1 MAMKLSAVEK
11 QNDSIIRAYN
21 TQIEKAV
28 KQLGY
33 SNTIT
38 QNLINNA
45 KIIFGET
52 NMKQMTKKSVKDI
65 VTGEIVHIPQ
75 ISRNRKTLATNKAKE
90 LQKETK
96 TKSGTYKNMYDVS
109 KHYQNAID
117 KAIAKKRANIPQKFM
132 EIKNI
137 KDRTKEI
144 KNYVNNVTKTDINE
158 QIIVND
164 LISEIY
170 EKYKI
175 AKENGENVD
184 DYIEFSNDFHSGK
197 DISIESLMKLKSKQ
211 FENTILQNEL
221 SENYE
226 SEIGNLSDF
235 IDLIT

>member
-1 MAMKLSAVEK
+1 MAMKLSATEK

-21 TQIEKAV
+21 SQIEKAI

-45 KIIFGET
+45 KIIFGEI
-52 NMKQMTKKSVKDI
+52 NMKQMSKKSVKDI
-65 VTGEIVHIPQ
+65 ATGEIVNIPQ
-75 ISRNRKTLATNKAKE
+75 ISRNRKTLSTNKAKE

-137 KDRTKEI
+137 KDRTKAI

-158 QIIVND
+158 QIMVND
-164 LISEIY
+164 LISEIF
-170 EKYKI
+170 EKYNN
-175 AKENGENVD
+175 AMENGENID
-184 DYIEFSNDFHSGK
+184 DYIEFANDFHSGK
-197 DISIESLMKLKSKQ
+197 DINIETLMNLKSKQ

>member
-65 VTGEIVHIPQ
+65 VNGETVHIPQ
-75 ISRNRKTLATNKAKE
+75 ISRNRKTLSTNKAKE

-137 KDRTKEI
+137 KDRTKAI
-144 KNYVNNVTKTDINE
+144 KKYVNNVTKSDINE

-164 LISEIY
+164 LISEIF
-170 EKYKI
+170 EKYNN
-175 AKENGENVD
+175 AMENGENVD
-184 DYIEFSNDFHSGK
+184 DYIDFANDFHSGK
-197 DISIESLMKLKSKQ
+197 DINIETLMNLKSKQ
-211 FENTILQNEL
+211 FENTILQDEL
-221 SENYE
+221 SGNL
-226 SEIGNLSDF
+226 SGNLSDF

>member
-45 KIIFGET
+45 KIIFGES
-52 NMKQMTKKSVKDI
+52 NMKQMAKKSVKDI
-65 VTGEIVHIPQ
+65 ATGEMIHIPQ
-75 ISRNRKTLATNKAKE
+75 ISRNKKILSTNKAKE
-90 LQKETK
+90 LQKEVK
-96 TKSGTYKNMYDVS
+96 TKSGKYKNMYDVS

-117 KAIAKKRANIPQKFM
+117 KAIAKKRANIPSKFM

-137 KDRTKEI
+137 KDRTKAI
-144 KNYVNNVTKTDINE
+144 KNYVNNVSKTDINE
-158 QIIVND
+158 QIMIND
-164 LISEIY
+164 LIGEIF
-170 EKYKI
+170 EKYNNEM
-175 AKENGENVD
+175 ENGENVD
-184 DYIEFSNDFHSGK
+184 DYIEFANDFHSGK
-197 DISIESLMKLKSKQ
+197 DINIETLRNLKSKQ

>member
-1 MAMKLSAVEK
+1 MAMKLSAAEK

-52 NMKQMTKKSVKDI
+52 NIRQMSKKSVKDI
-65 VTGEIVHIPQ
+65 ITGKTVNIPQ
-75 ISRNRKTLATNKAKE
+75 ISRNKKILSTNKAKE

-96 TKSGTYKNMYDVS
+96 TKTGTYKNMYDVS

-117 KAIAKKRANIPQKFM
+117 KAIAKKRVNIPQKFI

-137 KDRTKEI
+137 KDRTKAI
-144 KNYVNNVTKTDINE
+144 KNYVNNVTKSDINE
-158 QIIVND
+158 QIMIND
-164 LISEIY
+164 LVSEIF
-170 EKYKI
+170 EKYNI
-175 AKENGENVD
+175 AMESGENID
-184 DYIEFSNDFHSGK
+184 DYIEFANDFHSGK
-197 DISIESLMKLKSKQ
+197 DINVETLMNLKSKQ

>member
-11 QNDSIIRAYN
+11 QNDSIIRTYN
-21 TQIEKAV
+21 AQIEKAV

-65 VTGEIVHIPQ
+65 ATGETVHIPQ
-75 ISRNRKTLATNKAKE
+75 ISRNRKTLSINKAKE

-96 TKSGTYKNMYDVS
+96 TKYGTYKNMYDVS

-137 KDRTKEI
+137 KDRTKAI
-144 KNYVNNVTKTDINE
+144 KKYVNNVTKTDINE
-158 QIIVND
+158 QIMVND
-164 LISEIY
+164 LISEIF
-170 EKYKI
+170 EKYNN
-175 AKENGENVD
+175 AMENGENVD
-184 DYIEFSNDFHSGK
+184 DYIEFANDFHSGK
-197 DISIESLMKLKSKQ
+197 DINAVTLMNLKAKQ
-211 FENTILQNEL
+211 FEKTILQNEL
-221 SENYE
+221 

>member
-21 TQIEKAV
+21 AQIEKSV

-52 NMKQMTKKSVKDI
+52 NMKQMAKKSVKDI
-65 VTGEIVHIPQ
+65 ATGETIHIPQ
-75 ISRNRKTLATNKAKE
+75 ISRNRKTLSTNKAKE

-137 KDRTKEI
+137 KDRTKAI
-144 KNYVNNVTKTDINE
+144 KNYVNNVTKADINE

-164 LISEIY
+164 LISETF

-175 AKENGENVD
+175 AKENGYNVD
-184 DYIEFSNDFHSGK
+184 DYIEFSNDLHSGK
-197 DISIESLMKLKSKQ
+197 DINIETLMNLKSKQ

>member
-1 MAMKLSAVEK
+1 MAMKLSAAEK

-45 KIIFGET
+45 KIVFDET
-52 NMKQMTKKSVKDI
+52 NMKHMSKSVKDI
-65 VTGEIVHIPQ
+65 TTGEIVHIPQ
-75 ISRNRKTLATNKAKE
+75 ISRNRKTLSTNKAKE
-90 LQKETK
+90 LQKEIK

-117 KAIAKKRANIPQKFM
+117 KAIAKKRANIPQRFM

-137 KDRTKEI
+137 KDRTKAI
-144 KNYVNNVTKTDINE
+144 KNYVNNVTKSDINE

-164 LISEIY
+164 LISEIF
-170 EKYKI
+170 EKYNI
-175 AKENGENVD
+175 AKESGENID
-184 DYIEFSNDFHSGK
+184 EYIEFSNDFHSGK
-197 DISIESLMKLKSKQ
+197 DINVETLMNLKSKQ

-221 SENYE
+221 SEKYE
-226 SEIGNLSDF
+226 SEIGNLAEF

>member
-45 KIIFGET
+45 KIIFGES
-52 NMKQMTKKSVKDI
+52 NMKQMSKKSVKDI
-65 VTGEIVHIPQ
+65 VTGENVHIPQ
-75 ISRNRKTLATNKAKE
+75 ISRNRKTLSTNMAKK

-117 KAIAKKRANIPQKFM
+117 RAIAKKRANIPQKFM
-132 EIKNI
+132 DIKNI
-137 KDRTKEI
+137 KYRTKAI
-144 KNYVNNVTKTDINE
+144 KKYVNNVTKTDINE
-158 QIIVND
+158 QIMVND
-164 LISEIY
+164 LISEIF
-170 EKYKI
+170 EKYNN
-175 AKENGENVD
+175 AMENGENVD
-184 DYIEFSNDFHSGK
+184 DYIDFANDFHSGK
-197 DISIESLMKLKSKQ
+197 NINIETLMNLKSKQ
-211 FENTILQNEL
+211 FENTILQNKL

>member
-1 MAMKLSAVEK
+1 MAMKLSAAEK
-11 QNDSIIRAYN
+11 QNDSIIRGYN

-65 VTGEIVHIPQ
+65 ATGETVHIPQ
-75 ISRNRKTLATNKAKE
+75 ISRNRKTLSTNKAKE
-90 LQKETK
+90 LQKEVK

-109 KHYQNAID
+109 KYYQNVID

-137 KDRTKEI
+137 KDRTKAI
-144 KNYVNNVTKTDINE
+144 KNYVNNVTKSDINE
-158 QIIVND
+158 QIVIND
-164 LISEIY
+164 LISETF

-175 AKENGENVD
+175 NKEKGENVD
-184 DYIEFSNDFHSGK
+184 DYIEFANDFHSGK
-197 DISIESLMKLKSKQ
+197 DINIETLMNLKSKQ
-211 FENTILQNEL
+211 FENTILQNGL

-226 SEIGNLSDF
+226 SEIGNLSEF

>member
-1 MAMKLSAVEK
+1 MAMKLSAAEK
-11 QNDSIIRAYN
+11 QNDSIIRTYN
-21 TQIEKAV
+21 IQIEKAV

-52 NMKQMTKKSVKDI
+52 NLKQMSKKAVKDT

-75 ISRNRKTLATNKAKE
+75 ISRNRKTLSTNKAKE

-137 KDRTKEI
+137 KDRSKAI
-144 KNYVNNVTKTDINE
+144 KNYVNNVTKYDINE
-158 QIIVND
+158 QIIIND

-175 AKENGENVD
+175 AKESGENVD
-184 DYIEFSNDFHSGK
+184 EYIEFANDFHSGK
-197 DISIESLMKLKSKQ
+197 NISIETLIDLKSKQ
-211 FENTILQNEL
+211 FEKTILQNEL